1 MLVPGDLSMQKTH
14 PATLYCTVLLYST
27 AILHYAMLYCL
38 CYTVLFCAM
47 QCQPLLYYTVLHCY
61 TILYSIMLLY
71 IIPYAMQCHTI
82 LYYTAMLCYSTIL
95 CCYATVLHY
104 TIPYHTIPLCYAV
117 LCHPCHTRAEIS
129 QWWGTAQRCATQ
141 MGYRSAGTL
150 LLRHFSLSPWCGW
163 AGPGAAE
170 ALGMVIFAYRQ
181 L

>member
-1 MLVPGDLSMQKTH
+1 MPT
-14 PATLYCTVLLYST
+14 PALLYCIILLY
-27 AILHYAMLYCL
+27 
-38 CYTVLFCAM
+38 
-47 QCQPLLYYTVLHCY
+47 Y

-71 IIPYAMQCHTI
+71 VILYYAMQCH
-82 LYYTAMLCYSTIL
+82 TIL

-104 TIPYHTIPLCYAV
+104 TIPYHTTMLCYAV
-117 LCHPCHTRAEIS
+117 LCHPCHTRAELS

-163 AGPGAAE
+163 AGPGAAD
-170 ALGMVIFAYRQ
+170 ALGVVILAYRQ